1 MELFVK
7 MSLLYYGLAFWPRHF
22 YKKKSIMKKILTTS
36 AFLLIGGF
44 LLAQSRSKDEGAINK
59 QVDAMIY
66 SWNNHN
72 YDDLKNYTT
81 EDTDWVNVVGMWWK
95 GRKESQYAHQVYHNT
110 IFKESAMEKKSVSI
124 RFVTKDVAI
133 AHVLLHGNGFTDPAG
148 KKFEASDGLATLVYV
163 KQNGQW
169 LMTAGENVTIVP
181 EVQQFDPVK
190 QMPKD

>member
-1 MELFVK
+1 
-7 MSLLYYGLAFWPRHF
+7 
-22 YKKKSIMKKILTTS
+22 MKKVFTTTL
-36 AFLLIGGF
+36 FLLIGG
-44 LLAQSRSKDEGAINK
+44 LILAQNRTKDEAAINA
-59 QVDAMIY
+59 QIDAMIN

-110 IFKESAMEKKSVSI
+110 MFKTSVAEKKSVDI

-133 AHVLLHGNGFTDPAG
+133 AHLVWHFYGGAPLP
-148 KKFEASDGLATLVYV
+148 DGTPPKTKDNPNVDLATLVYV
-163 KQNGQW
+163 KQNGKW
-169 LMTAGENVTIVP
+169 LMTAGENVHIVP

-190 QMPKD
+190 QMPNN